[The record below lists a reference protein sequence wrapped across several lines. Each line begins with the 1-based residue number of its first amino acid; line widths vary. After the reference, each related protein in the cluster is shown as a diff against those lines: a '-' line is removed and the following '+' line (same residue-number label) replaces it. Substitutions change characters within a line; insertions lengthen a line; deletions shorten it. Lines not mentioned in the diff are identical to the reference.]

1 MDIEFEGSKFEKQ
14 SNSHR
19 LLVRKH
25 GQERANKIRQRLDDL
40 HAATVLE
47 DMRMLPGR
55 CHELH
60 GNRAGQLSLD
70 LDHPY
75 RLIFEPANNPVPK
88 KQDGGIDWTEVTA
101 VRIIGVDD
109 THE

>member
-1 MDIEFEGSKFEKQ
+1 MDIDFDDSRFEKQ
-14 SNSHR
+14 CNNHR

-40 HAATVLE
+40 HAASVLE
-47 DMRMLPGR
+47 DMRKLPGR

-60 GNRAGQLSLD
+60 GSRASQFSLD
-70 LDHPY
+70 LDHPH
-75 RLIFEPANNPVPK
+75 RLIFEAAHNPVPHK
-88 KQDGGIDWTEVTA
+88 EDGGIDWTEVTA
-101 VRIIGVDD
+101 IRIIGVID